1 MRRAILT
8 GVLILTTVVGLA
20 APITTFN
27 ATPPTNYEDG
37 TVIPVTDVL
46 SYAIYCGTTSGGPYN
61 LVQAGLPNLT
71 DAPVDVGS
79 CVTQPGTYFFVATA
93 TSADFGTESQF
104 SNEVAKVYTASDLGK
119 VPVAPVLISV
129 Q

>member
-1 MRRAILT
+1 MKRAILT
-8 GVLILTTVVGLA
+8 GVLILTAVIGLA

-37 TVIPVTDVL
+37 TVIPTTDVL
-46 SYAIYCGTTSGGPYN
+46 SYSIYCGTTSGGPYFI
-61 LVQAGLPNLT
+61 VQSGLTNLT

-79 CVTQPGTYFFVATA
+79 CVTAPGTYFFVATA
-93 TSADFGTESQF
+93 TSSAFGTESGF
-104 SNEVAKVYTASDLGK
+104 SNEVAKVYTAGDLGK

>member
-1 MRRAILT
+1 MKRYLL
-8 GVLILTTVVGLA
+8 GVLLTLTAVIGLA

-37 TVIPVTDVL
+37 TVIPATDVL

-79 CVTQPGTYFFVATA
+79 CVTAPGTYYFVATA
-93 TSADFGTESQF
+93 TSADFGTESAF
-104 SNEVAKVYTASDLGK
+104 SNEVAKVYTAGDLGK